1 MRRALMAVV
10 ALLLSSFLLV
20 ESSRA
25 AYTTTILTGY
35 NTRYIELAVQRD
47 STRATVILVCDI
59 GATECT
65 INNAE
70 NSTKVKRYDCYGG
83 NSLPCGHTQFESL
96 IYNFASL
103 YSSWR
108 ANSPADYGPL
118 PAGTY
123 NVKIYEELNN
133 DQDDFVLLETIQ
145 IRFPEYSF
153 TFNSAPTIKGD
164 PVVGSTLSLSD
175 TSWSPT
181 PDVVE
186 YLWMRCNKQIPL
198 YPDLLQIMD
207 TPYTMGLNGTRNMDC
222 YYLNQDGSIK
232 EPTID
237 PGITSVQPRRV
248 NGGGFT
254 SYQLTEKDLGQYIT
268 VRVIT
273 ESASG
278 LRDYSIASTAIIEK
292 KTTPMNQTTP
302 EATFVKTKKIKELT
316 VGAQVAAT
324 SGTWKWANTVTY
336 QWFACTKRQG
346 STTSVNTKQCKA
358 IKNATKANYKVK
370 KSDKGRFL
378 VAQVTAVNEVG
389 SSVIYAT
396 SLKKIK

>member
-1 MRRALMAVV
+1 MRKMLMAVAAV
-10 ALLLSSFLLV
+10 LLSNFVLI

-25 AYTTTILTGY
+25 AYTTTTLTGY

-83 NSLPCGHTQFESL
+83 NSLPCGHTQFESI

-103 YSSWR
+103 YSTWR
-108 ANSPADYGPL
+108 VNSPADYGPL

-145 IRFPEYSF
+145 ISFPQYSF
-153 TFNSAPTIKGD
+153 TFDSAPVIKGD

-175 TSWSPT
+175 TKWSPT
-181 PDVVE
+181 PQVVE

-207 TPYTMGLNGTRNMDC
+207 TPYTMGLNGTRNTDC

-237 PGITSVQPRRV
+237 PGITTVQPRRV
-248 NGGGFT
+248 SGGGFT

-273 ESASG
+273 ESPNG

-292 KTTPMNQTTP
+292 KTTPINQTTP
-302 EATFVKTKKIKELT
+302 EATFTKTKKIKKIA
-316 VGAQVAAT
+316 VGAQVTAT
-324 SGTWKWANTVTY
+324 TGTWKWANTTTY
-336 QWFACTKRQG
+336 QWFACTKRQKAA
-346 STTSVNTKQCKA
+346 TYIDTKQCKS
-358 IKNATKANYKVK
+358 IKRATKASYKVK
-370 KSDKGRFL
+370 KTDKHRFL
-378 VAQVTAVNEVG
+378 VAQVTATNELG
-389 SSVIYAT
+389 STVIYAT
-396 SLKKIK
+396 SLKKIS